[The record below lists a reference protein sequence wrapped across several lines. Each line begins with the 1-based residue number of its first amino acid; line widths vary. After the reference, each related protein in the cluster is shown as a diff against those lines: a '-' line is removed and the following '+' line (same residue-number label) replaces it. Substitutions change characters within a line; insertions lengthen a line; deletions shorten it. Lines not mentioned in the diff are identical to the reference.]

1 MMINKKQMWSDNPF
15 DQWTEEELLC
25 MKYQGICYGKGGGG
39 SPPPPPATQT
49 VRQSSEFPAELKPFV
64 SDIFSK
70 AQAVQE
76 QRQEEGFRPELTQ
89 QLASFTPDQQA
100 AFTGIREQV
109 GQTRPLFEEATNLA
123 RSATRAATDPAEV
136 ADLMNPFLRNVTDIE
151 KREAQRVADVQEQQ
165 LAAQAAQA
173 GAFGGSRAAVLEAER
188 QRNLAQQLGDIE
200 ARGRAAAFQDA
211 QARLENQFA
220 REGAGAAQ
228 LSALGAAIPAQTFKE
243 LGALSGVGA
252 AEQQQAQRALD
263 IATQQAR
270 EEYGFP
276 MQTLQDFQSILRGFP
291 LPATTNISRQTFSP
305 AQPLATQLLGLGTG
319 LAGLAG
325 AAGAFRKAGGLV
337 GAPVAMKDG
346 GYVKLAG
353 GGGLGQLMQGKLPS
367 NRVRMGKT
375 AYQNATPIASTELL
389 DIQMLELEPLLRRAI
404 GKPASE
410 ARRILKEASDKFS
423 PELVEAGAKALKIE
437 NLLPSAPGAYVSPAN
452 VATQSIQAAGTA
464 ATPVPSSKKLS
475 SIMSPPPV
483 DEQAQ
488 TVTTNLNL
496 PQLMSGQTLDPGG
509 AAPALDKM
517 RPGLIQRIRSQ
528 FPYAGSVSPTL
539 GTTAKDAPP
548 PPPPALPLITQMG
561 AQGLPIEDDTTPT
574 RLPLTEAQIR
584 RGIGA
589 AKRRTTAE
597 ELTKNIPDDSS
608 TALDKFSTEQA
619 VDGDLPSEPLVTPDD
634 DDINLAA
641 EAASAQAGAD
651 AVREEAKAAAT
662 KAAKTATDPEGKP
675 RPEPKTE
682 IDPDKPVESVARR
695 ELGDY
700 YKDAEKLLGKP
711 PELEKGE
718 EEDFASRKWLALA
731 QFGTNMLRAGGDKT
745 VFQAIGEA
753 AQPALKEL
761 VAISKEEKKLKS
773 DLRKERNA
781 EKQRQY
787 SDRIAKLGIAQKLQ
801 SADLDHTRAMADIAD
816 KKARRIIDEKTLAER
831 ARANTALINKQII
844 DTATAQYALDNAKTG
859 RTTSGQAQ
867 KAILDSIQTTRN
879 TIIKN
884 RQFGYRI
891 NAEEENRQIMN
902 AARQTAALYAPTTV
916 KEVKGE
922 DGKIRFEKVDLTKF
936 IPNLGGTPKGGTAVP
951 VPGRGGATVTMQV
964 SG

>member
-1 MMINKKQMWSDNPF
+1 
-15 DQWTEEELLC
+15 
-25 MKYQGICYGKGGGG
+25 
-39 SPPPPPATQT
+39 
-49 VRQSSEFPAELKPFV
+49 
-64 SDIFSK
+64 
-70 AQAVQE
+70 
-76 QRQEEGFRPELTQ
+76 
-89 QLASFTPDQQA
+89 
-100 AFTGIREQV
+100 
-109 GQTRPLFEEATNLA
+109 
-123 RSATRAATDPAEV
+123 
-136 ADLMNPFLRNVTDIE
+136 MNPFLRNVTDIE